1 MSIQNIT
8 PNSSFSYSCSSVDSE
23 EKEIMRRLLAYGY
36 TPTGNKTTDKAQL
49 RKIEIEKAKQ
59 DNYVSD
65 KYLTVSQ
72 AECQKIQ
79 DTKKQKHKLDN
90 PEKSPALQEKRQ
102 GAKLMGEQIFLA
114 IKMKDEKRKFDTKK
128 NDEKV
133 LRKDVA

>member
-8 PNSSFSYSCSSVDSE
+8 PNSSFSYSFSSVDSE
-23 EKEIMRRLLAYGY
+23 EKEIMRRLLAYGC
-36 TPTGNKTTDKAQL
+36 TPTGNKATDKAQL

-65 KYLTVSQ
+65 KYLTVSR

-79 DTKKQKHKLDN
+79 DNKRQKRKIDN

-102 GAKLMGEQIFLA
+102 GAKLLGEQLFLA

>member
-72 AECQKIQ
+72 AECQRIQ
-79 DTKKQKHKLDN
+79 DNKRQKRKIDN
-90 PEKSPALQEKRQ
+90 PEKYPQPEEKRL
-102 GAKLMGEQIFLA
+102 GAKLLGEQIFLA